1 MAEMSNDSLLFFIL
15 HRVSM
20 HVHHYDTE
28 ARTTEKLLWRILS
41 INHQE
46 EGWIY
51 MEGLLQTNDFA
62 SLCNLP
68 LTAILLGYKESHA
81 SAVPTAS
88 FA

>member
-1 MAEMSNDSLLFFIL
+1 ML
-15 HRVSM
+15 
-20 HVHHYDTE
+20 VHHCAIE
-28 ARTTEKLLWRILS
+28 KHEEKLLLRILF

-46 EGWIY
+46 EDWIY
-51 MEGLLQTNDFA
+51 MDGLLQTNDFA

-81 SAVPTAS
+81 GAVPTAS